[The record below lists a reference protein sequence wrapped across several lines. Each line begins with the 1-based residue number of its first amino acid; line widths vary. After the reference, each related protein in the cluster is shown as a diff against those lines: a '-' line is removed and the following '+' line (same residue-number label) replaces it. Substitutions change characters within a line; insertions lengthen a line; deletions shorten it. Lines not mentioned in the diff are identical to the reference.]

1 MQRIFQE
8 MKLERFLR
16 RYKKWRNEGLLKA
29 LSVMK
34 EVLVATA
41 WYNSFRFYLDIVLLE
56 FRKSLEVS
64 CIANLYR

>member
-16 RYKKWRNEGLLKA
+16 RYKKWRNEGSLKA

-41 WYNSFRFYLDIVLLE
+41 WYNSIRFYLDIVLLE
-56 FRKSLEVS
+56 FRKSLEFS
-64 CIANLYR
+64 CVANLYR